1 MKENETL
8 NIRQLTV
15 LFYCGKLLTT
25 EIKQVNAKSG
35 LLAQHRINSSPN
47 YHEYSVWNGNSVLI
61 FAQEHDYFAYIK

>member
-8 NIRQLTV
+8 NIRQLTL

-35 LLAQHRINSSPN
+35 LLAQHRKC
-47 YHEYSVWNGNSVLI
+47 SVSAPILNPGVPILR
-61 FAQEHDYFAYIK
+61 FQDCLQQAERP